1 MAARVGPVARDIADA
16 GLDRRF
22 DHVGPV
28 AREFLLGRA
37 DVAADVVFHV
47 FHERTQL
54 RESRRVPRVETQRC
68 VETIDV
74 LAPIVARGLDV
85 GRGACPL
92 QCEQFVELAPFL
104 ARSAR
109 GRRREYRHELV
120 RVRGQETG
128 RLVFDRDPRA
138 RRQGEECRAEHPGA
152 GGISKPGREHVSP
165 SPSAAI
171 CPPPAASA
179 RAVPRLLRATCA
191 ARSAARATRARIPRF
206 RPARCPRRDRRAPR
220 RRTP

>member
-1 MAARVGPVARDIADA
+1 MAARIGPVARDIADA
-16 GLDRRF
+16 GLERRF

-54 RESRRVPRVETQRC
+54 RESRRVPRVETQSF
-68 VETIDV
+68 VEAIHV

-85 GRGACPL
+85 GRGARTL

-104 ARSAR
+104 TRSAR
-109 GRRREYRHELV
+109 RRRREYRHELA

-128 RLVFDRDPRA
+128 RLVFDRDPRTC
-138 RRQGEECRAEHPGA
+138 RQGEKCRAEHPGA
-152 GGISKPGREHVSP
+152 GGISKPGREHFSP
-165 SPSAAI
+165 PPSAAI
-171 CPPPAASA
+171 CPPPVANA
-179 RAVPRLLRATCA
+179 RAAPRIPRATCA

-206 RPARCPRRDRRAPR
+206 RRSRCPRPGRRAPR
-220 RRTP
+220 RRRP